1 MSVLES
7 VKETVGLTEEQPQYE
22 CDDCGHRFTSDADT
36 DSYWFQCP
44 NCGAD
49 SATQIE
55 PDD

>member
-7 VKETVGLTEEQPQYE
+7 IKETVGLTAEQPTYE
-22 CDDCGHRFTSDADT
+22 CDDCGHQFESDAET

-44 NCGAD
+44 ECGAD

-55 PDD
+55 N